1 MFIFTVV
8 SSLLFRLSIRSVRFL
23 ASVKSKYFAKMILK
37 VSLLLIGVFV
47 AAALSGEFSS
57 QSSKCNVSRGSPA
70 VLKKRFLNESTLAF
84 E

>member
-57 QSSKCNVSRGSPA
+57 QFSKCKVSRGSPA

>member
-47 AAALSGEFSS
+47 AAALSGEFQFSS
-57 QSSKCNVSRGSPA
+57 QSVKFQEA
-70 VLKKRFLNESTLAF
+70 VLQSLRKDS
-84 E
+84 